1 MDRLKLAYAFI
12 LDGHFGYFHLVT
24 KINHAAMNMHV
35 HIFEYLLSVL
45 LDINLGVE
53 LLGPVGVLVS
63 FLRHCQ
69 TVFHSSCADLSYHQQ
84 AETMLTYG
92 AQKAAIYPQLGTP
105 LWPEGWGW
113 ASPSQGPTHGGLDGH
128 SWRVREAWA

>member
-24 KINHAAMNMHV
+24 ILNHAAMNMYV
-35 HIFEYLLSVL
+35 HIFEYLISVL

-69 TVFHSSCADLSYHQQ
+69 TVFHSSCADLPYRQQ
-84 AETMLTYG
+84 AETVNIWSSEGSNLPPTRDSSV
-92 AQKAAIYPQLGTP
+92 AR
-105 LWPEGWGW
+105 GWGW